1 MFWQTGKE
9 SKSAFF
15 LGRGGGGSVIFSTR
29 KSNLKKNYL
38 GRVGGLG
45 GLGEGRGWGSGPG
58 GGGVNE
64 CFYKST
70 KNRNLE
76 NNGGARG
83 EEVGG
88 VS

>member
-1 MFWQTGKE
+1 M
-9 SKSAFF
+9 
-15 LGRGGGGSVIFSTR
+15 IFSTR

-45 GLGEGRGWGSGPG
+45 ALGRGEAGGAGLGE
-58 GGGVNE
+58 GGVNE

-88 VS
+88 GG